1 MCSILHMLARL
12 VHCHRH
18 NKQRMLFSNYYGL
31 LLAIVKMRRKHSVS
45 TRIEVEC
52 IHLLC
57 MITVDVF
64 ENESRQKEAI
74 TSVGICRNITSPNI
88 KNKAMTPITLID
100 AALCAISKKGA
111 SVCMIL
117 DCLCMF
123 RQCTQVPV
131 LRQTIG
137 LEGITIIV
145 RIMLSPRSKPSA
157 TSAIVCVNDDITRLG
172 MIFLEGMS
180 QERIFAL
187 HPDLQKAVGVS
198 TTKTL
203 FDNTQHC
210 CTRDSAR
217 ESIQNNMQDNEIQ
230 D

>member
-1 MCSILHMLARL
+1 
-12 VHCHRH
+12 
-18 NKQRMLFSNYYGL
+18 
-31 LLAIVKMRRKHSVS
+31 
-45 TRIEVEC
+45 
-52 IHLLC
+52 

-74 TSVGICRNITSPNI
+74 TSVGICRNITSPHI

-117 DCLCMF
+117 DCLDMLGW
-123 RQCTQVPV
+123 CTQVPV

-137 LEGITIIV
+137 VEGITIIV
-145 RIMLSPRSKPSA
+145 RIMLPPRSKPSA
-157 TSAIVCVNDDITRLG
+157 TSDIVCANDDITRLG

-203 FDNTQHC
+203 SDNTQHC
-210 CTRDSAR
+210 STRDSAR
-217 ESIQNNMQDNEIQ
+217 ENIQNNMQDNEIQ
-230 D
+230 A